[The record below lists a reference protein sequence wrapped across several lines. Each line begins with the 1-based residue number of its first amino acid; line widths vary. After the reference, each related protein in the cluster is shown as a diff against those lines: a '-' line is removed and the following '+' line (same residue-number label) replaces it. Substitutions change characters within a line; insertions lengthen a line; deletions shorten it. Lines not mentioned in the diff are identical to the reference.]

1 MHHLYFLMSADKEL
15 NIKTLN
21 NVAVEYFTL
30 GMQNVS
36 YQIWDELYHEIQ
48 CSTDNFE
55 EFLPVISCNMGN
67 MLRRTGY
74 YEESYH
80 VLTQGLKRCF
90 GTGSIYA
97 LPELFMQLSILRM
110 KFGNTQEA
118 NSMYSLGKHIFRW
131 SRQIDM
137 KQSIEEIMEQDF
149 LLYCEE
155 TNS

>member
-1 MHHLYFLMSADKEL
+1 MQHIYFLISADKEL

-48 CSTDNFE
+48 CSADNYE
-55 EFLPVISCNMGN
+55 EFLPIISCNMGN

-74 YEESYH
+74 YKEAYH
-80 VLTQGLKRCF
+80 VLTQGVKRCF

-97 LPELFMQLSILRM
+97 LPELLTQLSILRM
-110 KFGNTQEA
+110 KFGNKQEA
-118 NSMYSLGKHIFRW
+118 NSMYSLGRHIFRW

>member
-74 YEESYH
+74 YEEAYH
-80 VLTQGLKRCF
+80 VLTQALKRCF

>member
-1 MHHLYFLMSADKEL
+1 MQHLYFLMSADKKL

-30 GMQNVS
+30 GMQNIS

-74 YEESYH
+74 YEEAYR

-90 GTGSIYA
+90 VTGSIYA

-110 KFGNTQEA
+110 KLGNTQEA

-149 LLYCEE
+149 LLYCKE